1 MILQSYNDEID
12 LPPTGRLSNT
22 SALDGSVLS
31 PEVREEELV
40 DNKRHNSYR
49 TGIGK
54 LLHATRWSRPET
66 WNTVIE
72 LTRDVKWP
80 SMMNYN
86 AMLSVMK
93 YYVDTLKRGW
103 LLKPTRTWDGKS
115 KFMFQIS
122 GSFVVVVEIHID
134 KIMSLCRGSVWT
146 YSQFL

>member
-72 LTRDVKWP
+72 LTRDVK
-80 SMMNYN
+80 
-86 AMLSVMK
+86 
-93 YYVDTLKRGW
+93 
-103 LLKPTRTWDGKS
+103 
-115 KFMFQIS
+115 
-122 GSFVVVVEIHID
+122 
-134 KIMSLCRGSVWT
+134 
-146 YSQFL
+146 